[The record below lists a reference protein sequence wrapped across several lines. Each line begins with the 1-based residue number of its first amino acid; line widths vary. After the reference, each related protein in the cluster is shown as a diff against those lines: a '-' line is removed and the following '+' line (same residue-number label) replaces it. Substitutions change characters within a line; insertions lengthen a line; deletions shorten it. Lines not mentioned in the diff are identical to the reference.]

1 MSKKIYEESNILA
14 IANAIRQ
21 KNGSQT
27 QYTTAQMP
35 NAILDIYTEP
45 DLETLSVNQNGEYTP
60 SQNKDGFSSVTVNVQ
75 ATPILQEKTATQNGN
90 VLPDNGYD
98 GLSKVVVNVSGGE
111 TVYSGIT
118 IPNDS
123 LGSDGD
129 IYEMTVPKRALSSP
143 NADCYINTN
152 FKPYPETY
160 CDVCFLFL
168 NDPVSSRYDTVFGT
182 RDGSWSRYTLR
193 YDEATNGGLELQ
205 ISDYKGHTF
214 DTYSTGIRKN
224 NAGWHTV
231 SKRFYRV
238 VDDVSG
244 AMIKIDNGS
253 SRFPYY
259 LFLFANNNK
268 GTPGDYA
275 SIKMEYFRL
284 LDENYQPTMWLIPDL
299 DNGVACMKDLVTGQ
313 FFYNSGAGSFVY
325 EDLNENRIVRFIKEN
340 SKWRLYIKNLN
351 I

>member
-60 SQNKDGFSSVTVNVQ
+60 SQNKDGFS
-75 ATPILQEKTATQNGN
+75 
-90 VLPDNGYD
+90 
-98 GLSKVVVNVSGGE
+98 KVVVNVSGGE

-143 NADCYINTN
+143 NADCYINTDI
-152 FKPYPETY
+152 KPNAATY

-168 NDPVSSRYDTVFGT
+168 NDPESSRYDTVFGT

-193 YDEATNGGLELQ
+193 YDEATNGQLELQ
-205 ISDYKGHTF
+205 ISDNRGNNYK
-214 DTYSTGIRKN
+214 TYSTGIRKN

-238 VDDVSG
+238 ADDISNALIIV
-244 AMIKIDNGS
+244 NGS
-253 SRFPYY
+253 SSFPYK